1 MICCRRGRGATLH
14 DPAEAER
21 AASIYTIMQTARL
34 NTVNPEARL
43 RDTLGRIAEPDQPH
57 RQTDAMAIISAALIQ
72 QP

>member
-1 MICCRRGRGATLH
+1 
-14 DPAEAER
+14 
-21 AASIYTIMQTARL
+21 MQTARL
-34 NTVNPEARL
+34 NTVNPETRL